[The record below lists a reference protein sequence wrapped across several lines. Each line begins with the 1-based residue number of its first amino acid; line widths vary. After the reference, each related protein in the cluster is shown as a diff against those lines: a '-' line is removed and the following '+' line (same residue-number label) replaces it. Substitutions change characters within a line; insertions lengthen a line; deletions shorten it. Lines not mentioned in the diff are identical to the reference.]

1 MGKIQKIT
9 STCKRY
15 ETELPQKQAGE
26 IVKQK
31 FPGEAKLYLEMD
43 DQVLLGLYDRGV
55 WRVRPDGQGI
65 WDSFPWEHVQKLVI
79 FNEEQE
85 LRLVRRGQ
93 YFLGRLR
100 RDEACGSQA
109 YVMDEEQKM
118 WGEGQRADEAWSVLR
133 SSRGASVWVPVVLGI
148 DGGAI
153 GLRVRKY
160 FEFPNATE
168 KRGLVAQID
177 ERLLGFCPWPN
188 HRGCV

>member
-26 IVKQK
+26 IVKQE

-85 LRLVRRGQ
+85 LRLVRRG
-93 YFLGRLR
+93 LH
-100 RDEACGSQA
+100 
-109 YVMDEEQKM
+109 
-118 WGEGQRADEAWSVLR
+118 
-133 SSRGASVWVPVVLGI
+133 
-148 DGGAI
+148 
-153 GLRVRKY
+153 
-160 FEFPNATE
+160 
-168 KRGLVAQID
+168 
-177 ERLLGFCPWPN
+177 FC
-188 HRGCV
+188 